1 MLKNTIKL
9 LSFLGLM
16 SLFIIIDFNL
26 FRFYFSTTST
36 IILIINCVFYG
47 SILLLQGFILG
58 SIGGQF
64 SKPKEP
70 ESSSQIT
77 TIQNHVDDLK
87 NYIFRPLDLKQTH
100 FEMLEQIANLI
111 NKNIVETNESIIE
124 SLYSELIKSG
134 ELKIRKVA

>member
-1 MLKNTIKL
+1 MIF
-9 LSFLGLM
+9 FLA
-16 SLFIIIDFNL
+16 I
-26 FRFYFSTTST
+26 ST
-36 IILIINCVFYG
+36 ILMAINFYVFLAIGFNIYLLFLLTILEVF
-47 SILLLQGFILG
+47 FLG
-58 SIGGQF
+58 SIAGNF

-70 ESSSQIT
+70 ESSSRIT

-87 NYIFRPLDLKQTH
+87 NYNFRPLDLKQTH

>member
-77 TIQNHVDDLK
+77 TIQ
-87 NYIFRPLDLKQTH
+87 DLKQTH

-111 NKNIVETNESIIE
+111 NKIRGIKDTEGGVDELRAFKRKGRRYSIRLR
-124 SLYSELIKSG
+124 S
-134 ELKIRKVA
+134 RKRDDSI